1 MASPNRQAPDSVIVQ
16 MSAEPEKYDFFAAVR
31 LLQRHFRDLPRVGHS
46 LSPAQDGVRFA
57 QSPYL
62 EFAPATIE
70 AVQQSDPNRPPVIYS
85 RHFGV
90 FGPNGP
96 LPLCMTEYARERILH
111 HGDKT
116 FASFCNVFHHRLLSF
131 FFAAWAETRKTV
143 DFDRPEDQRWSSY
156 IGALAGF
163 GLRSLHGRDTVP
175 DRAKLYYSGRLAN
188 QTRNAEGLGAILQD
202 FFGIKTEVEPFAGRW
217 MDLPP
222 DAGCRLGASPS
233 TGTLGSTVIVG
244 RRVWTCQLSF
254 RLRMGPMKL
263 SDLKR
268 LLPSEHGFALLRD
281 WVRLYC
287 GEEYMW
293 DAKIVL
299 SKEEVPSTQLGRGG
313 ALGWTTWLKTAP
325 FERDA
330 ENLVL
335 QGAE

>member
-1 MASPNRQAPDSVIVQ
+1 MAATNRQTSDSLIAQ
-16 MSAEPEKYDFFAAVR
+16 MTAEPEKHDFFAAVR
-31 LLQRHFRDLPRVGHS
+31 LLQGHFRDLPRVGHS
-46 LSPAQDGVRFA
+46 LSPSQDGVRFA
-57 QSPYL
+57 QSPFL
-62 EFAPATIE
+62 EFAPSTVE
-70 AVQQSDPNRPPVIYS
+70 AVRQQSPDHPPVIYS

-131 FFAAWAETRKTV
+131 FFAAWAESRKTV
-143 DFDRPEDQRWSSY
+143 DFDRPEDQKWSSY
-156 IGALAGF
+156 VGALAGL
-163 GLRSLHGRDTVP
+163 GMRSLRSRDTVP

-188 QTRNAEGLGAILQD
+188 QTRNAEGIEAIVQD
-202 FFGIKTEVEPFAGRW
+202 FFGIKTEVETFAGRW
-217 MDLPP
+217 MDLPS
-222 DAGCRLGASPS
+222 DAACQLGVSPS
-233 TGTLGSTVIVG
+233 TGALGTTIIVG

-254 RLRMGPMKL
+254 RLRLGPMKL

-293 DAKIVL
+293 DIKMVL
-299 SKEEVPSTQLGRGG
+299 EKEEVPAVQLGRGS
-313 ALGWTTWLKTAP
+313 ALGWTSWLKTQP
-325 FERDA
+325 FEKDA
-330 ENLVL
+330 DDLTL
-335 QGAE
+335 QGAA